1 MPTTT
6 NNFEKTEKLESNGRP
21 VLRWAGSKR
30 KLLPRL
36 LQYTPG
42 SFRRYIEPFAGSAC
56 LFAALQP
63 KRAILGDLNN
73 DLIHAY
79 SMIAADPD
87 AIAAIVLKYPRSS
100 AAYYKAR
107 SLNPADLSDL
117 ERAGRFVYL
126 NRHCFNG
133 VYRTNKAGTFNVP
146 MGSKLSPLPTVD
158 HFRHWAQLLKNVKLV
173 AGDFDLC
180 VKKAG
185 AGDFVYLDPPYA
197 LNDER
202 FRGEYGYGSFNSSD
216 LGRLAAALHHLDLKG
231 ATFLLSYRC
240 KKSVRNLLRV
250 WHQRTLEVRRHVS
263 GFSGGRSNVRELL
276 ISNRELPSKGEL

>member
-6 NNFEKTEKLESNGRP
+6 NNLEKNEKVEFHGRP

-36 LQYTPG
+36 LQYTPD
-42 SFRRYIEPFAGSAC
+42 SFRQYIEPFAGSAC

-100 AAYYKAR
+100 AAYYAAR
-107 SLNPADLSDL
+107 GLNPADLSDR

-133 VYRTNKAGTFNVP
+133 VYRTNRAGTFNVP

-158 HFRHWAQLLKNVKLV
+158 HFRHWARLLKNVKLV

-185 AGDFVYLDPPYA
+185 PGDFVYLDPPYA

-202 FRGEYGYGSFNSSD
+202 FRGEYG
-216 LGRLAAALHHLDLKG
+216 
-231 ATFLLSYRC
+231 
-240 KKSVRNLLRV
+240 
-250 WHQRTLEVRRHVS
+250 
-263 GFSGGRSNVRELL
+263 
-276 ISNRELPSKGEL
+276 